1 MNLFNE
7 NIKQLASKIA
17 EENGFFL
24 IDFVIRGNNANR
36 IIEIF
41 IDGEKNIS
49 AGDCAKISTEINSQL
64 EKIPEI
70 GSSYRLDVS
79 SPGIDRPLKFLKQY
93 PKNINRDFEVI
104 YTEGNEDKKIKA
116 KLLRIE
122 GNDLMFLFNKKN
134 EIVINFINIK
144 KAKVLVSFS

>member
-1 MNLFNE
+1 MNLLNE
-7 NIKQLASKIA
+7 NIKQLASITA

-24 IDFVIRGNNANR
+24 IDCVIRGNNTNK

-49 AGDCAKISTEINSQL
+49 AGDCAKVSTEINSQL
-64 EKIPEI
+64 EKIPDI

-79 SPGIDRPLKFLKQY
+79 SPGLDRPLKYLKQY
-93 PKNINRDFEVI
+93 PKNINRDFEI
-104 YTEGNEDKKIKA
+104 TYSTGNEVKKIKA
-116 KLLRIE
+116 RLLRIE
-122 GNDLMFLFNKKN
+122 DNNLIFLFNKKN
-134 EIVINFINIK
+134 ELIINYNDIK